1 MVMGTILISLPASG
15 CQDLGGS
22 LKLDCSELLGK
33 ALTDKVAHVDVL
45 SVQH

>member
-1 MVMGTILISLPASG
+1 MVMGTILIWLPANG

-22 LKLDCSELLGK
+22 LKLDCRELGK